1 MNLFSQLFSLKNL
14 KLKKNNVTIKDI
26 PKQEFGNKI
35 EDENK
40 PTTQDVDFGVI
51 SADDKVKKLKRPPDA
66 EIPPHPKPKHEYM

>member
-14 KLKKNNVTIKDI
+14 KLKKKNVTIKDI

-40 PTTQDVDFGVI
+40 PITQDVDFGVI
-51 SADDKVKKLKRPPDA
+51 RADDNVKKLKRPPDA
-66 EIPPHPKPKHEYM
+66 EIPPQPKPKHEKM

>member
-14 KLKKNNVTIKDI
+14 KLKKKNVTIKDI

-40 PTTQDVDFGVI
+40 TTTQDVDFGVI
-51 SADDKVKKLKRPPDA
+51 RADDNVKKLKRPPDA
-66 EIPPHPKPKHEYM
+66 EIPPQPKPKHEKM

>member
-40 PTTQDVDFGVI
+40 PTTQDVDFDVI
-51 SADDKVKKLKRPPDA
+51 RADDNVKELKIPPDA
-66 EIPPHPKPKHEYM
+66 EIPPQPKPKREKM